1 MAHYWRWEGSRVHAN
16 ITGRMR
22 RLSSG
27 SRGASSSADGS
38 ASAAISSRNRT
49 RSSSS
54 QQPTDPVQE
63 EEQED
68 DEFWFCGPTRV
79 PPRPTREEDKP
90 VLRPIGDMQWEVQDY
105 GQSTRVPNGIL
116 TTLIK
121 ENFPGVVKFKGRDEP
136 AWSPE
141 HYLLKPDNAKANQ
154 ARLPSLLHRV
164 EEEFWGFYRWAEGT
178 EVEARRVVHNCVK
191 KLFVDIFYEARILAV
206 ITYHKKI
213 LKTDIDRPTACRTYL
228 TKAEYMKAKPW
239 WFLNAGRAWA
249 LLSDLRW
256 CNPEWQ
262 AYSRA
267 CSERR
272 AKMKTPAHRQGSANL
287 HRYHKNLEKK
297 MGTPVH
303 VLKAYAHAN
312 RVDPDEGY
320 CDEDSS
326 QNMLLEAYARAF
338 TERHGEDSNW
348 RTEPIDGVAV
358 HMAGGG
364 KKHGRFFL
372 LNGLLKTPDVLAD
385 VGRSRCSLDDP
396 RPSRRL
402 RPNPD
407 DSARIEE
414 LERQLQCE
422 REEREQERERA
433 REERE
438 QERER
443 AREERERALEEMERT
458 RKEMEQEREQARVE
472 RVREHELFQEKTSYF
487 TCALE
492 VLQRKLN
499 INFLPPC
506 TPTLTHPATSGSEVS
521 IGNPVTTTE

>member
-1 MAHYWRWEGSRVHAN
+1 
-16 ITGRMR
+16 
-22 RLSSG
+22 
-27 SRGASSSADGS
+27 
-38 ASAAISSRNRT
+38 
-49 RSSSS
+49 
-54 QQPTDPVQE
+54 
-63 EEQED
+63 
-68 DEFWFCGPTRV
+68 
-79 PPRPTREEDKP
+79 
-90 VLRPIGDMQWEVQDY
+90 
-105 GQSTRVPNGIL
+105 
-116 TTLIK
+116 
-121 ENFPGVVKFKGRDEP
+121 
-136 AWSPE
+136 
-141 HYLLKPDNAKANQ
+141 
-154 ARLPSLLHRV
+154 
-164 EEEFWGFYRWAEGT
+164 
-178 EVEARRVVHNCVK
+178 
-191 KLFVDIFYEARILAV
+191 RILAV